1 METFLYVLRASL
13 ADLSRSSSS
22 KAVSLLDRL
31 EMRLEISELLLLL
44 DVTDEA
50 VSFAMLEIFQ
60 TSSGLNQKS
69 VFLFEHEVILISLLL
84 VEDSLPLQ

>member
-1 METFLYVLRASL
+1 MYVLRASL

-60 TSSGLNQKS
+60 TSRGLNQKS